1 MRGKAVVALT
11 ALLGISQ
18 ACAGGGAATPTPS
31 EPCHAMSSY
40 TTTRIGLV
48 ASTTPT
54 PGFKL
59 ALGSQPVGLIADGE
73 SAWLLATGS
82 SQVLHVMP
90 DGSAIDFIL
99 PPSGLGLQLSRG
111 PDGTVWVP
119 EQFRNAIASIA
130 PDGKTVRECAFP
142 GRGAG
147 PTATSVAADGSV
159 WVSETRGAIAHLVH
173 GRFVEYAI
181 GIAGAQGADVLAAAG
196 GGAWFTVNGAAVLG
210 RVTASGEVQRI
221 PIGISTTALGLLA
234 TPDGAVWVADFG
246 GDQVVRV
253 APDGSV
259 AKFTTSSGAKPQ
271 SLALAGDG
279 AIWFTESGGNHLAR
293 VRGAAV
299 DEAIRTGSWPDHMA
313 ITSGGWAWFTE
324 YNDDRLGRVR
334 LPAA

>member
-1 MRGKAVVALT
+1 MRGKAVIALT
-11 ALLGISQ
+11 ALLGFSA
-18 ACAGGGAATPTPS
+18 ACAGGASSTSTPS
-31 EPCHAMSSY
+31 APCHAMSGY
-40 TTTRIGLV
+40 TTTGIGLV
-48 ASTTPT
+48 ASTAPT

-73 SAWLLATGS
+73 SAWVLATGS

-90 DGSAIDFIL
+90 DGSTVEFIL

-111 PDGTVWVP
+111 ADGTVWVP
-119 EQFRNAIASIA
+119 ERFRNAIASIA
-130 PDGKTVRECAFP
+130 PDGTTVRECTVP

-147 PTATSVAADGSV
+147 PMATSVAAGGSV
-159 WVSETRGAIAHLVH
+159 WVSETRGAIAHLVD

-181 GIAGAQGADVLAAAG
+181 GIAGSQGADVLAAAG

-210 RVTASGEVQRI
+210 RITASGEVQRI
-221 PIGISTTALGLLA
+221 PIGISITALGLLA
-234 TPDGAVWVADFG
+234 TSDGAVWVADFG

-253 APDGSV
+253 ASDGSV
-259 AKFTTSSGAKPQ
+259 SKFTTSSGAKPQ

-279 AIWFTESGGNHLAR
+279 AVWFTESGGDHHSR
-293 VRGAAV
+293 VRAATV